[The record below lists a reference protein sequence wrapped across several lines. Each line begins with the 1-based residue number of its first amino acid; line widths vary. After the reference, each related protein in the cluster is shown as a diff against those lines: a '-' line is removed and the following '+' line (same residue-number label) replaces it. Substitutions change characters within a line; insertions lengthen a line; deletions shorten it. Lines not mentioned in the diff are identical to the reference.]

1 MERYSLFT
9 GRKIQYRQDL
19 FLSNLI
25 NKFNTDPIKIPV
37 NCLVHINKG
46 IIMFLW
52 YGWLT
57 NNINFFYHS
66 LEAARQGSGYYH
78 RWMSVLF
85 SYRLLT
91 PSYSKKRVSFM
102 KALISFMK
110 AVPS

>member
-1 MERYSLFT
+1 MERYSLFM

-19 FLSNLI
+19 VLSNLI

-57 NNINFFYHS
+57 NNINFFITV
-66 LEAARQGSGYYH
+66 
-78 RWMSVLF
+78 WK
-85 SYRLLT
+85 LLDKDQVIIT
-91 PSYSKKRVSFM
+91 DG
-102 KALISFMK
+102 
-110 AVPS
+110 

>member
-57 NNINFFYHS
+57 NNINFFITV
-66 LEAARQGSGYYH
+66 
-78 RWMSVLF
+78 W
-85 SYRLLT
+85 RLLDKDQVIIT
-91 PSYSKKRVSFM
+91 DG
-102 KALISFMK
+102 
-110 AVPS
+110 

>member
-19 FLSNLI
+19 VLSNLI

-57 NNINFFYHS
+57 NNINFFITV
-66 LEAARQGSGYYH
+66 
-78 RWMSVLF
+78 W
-85 SYRLLT
+85 RLLDKDQVIIT
-91 PSYSKKRVSFM
+91 DG
-102 KALISFMK
+102 
-110 AVPS
+110 